1 MTLHLAHSCF
11 GCSGVTC
18 PGLTQPTASSSPTCR
33 CESAHSRSAGQ
44 KGWTRAPRLSTSR
57 GTPKRVWTL
66 RLVLVDHR
74 SSHLFL
80 LASNDHV
87 SLSSV
92 RSASLSR
99 MQGSIVSSQFKKLE
113 NSVTPA
119 GKPFSMK
126 DFSEQEV
133 LGASTPTVGQTNL
146 SQWRREVGTEDL
158 RTCWID
164 ADETGSRLKSWRDV
178 VLEST
183 QETFPDSI
191 VSGPATA
198 LTVCRQMF
206 QTRGDPKEMVRQV
219 GQGTVCRA

>member
-1 MTLHLAHSCF
+1 MLHAF
-11 GCSGVTC
+11 GDL
-18 PGLTQPTASSSPTCR
+18 GL
-33 CESAHSRSAGQ
+33 
-44 KGWTRAPRLSTSR
+44 SR
-57 GTPKRVWTL
+57 GGSFVRLLPVQEVGEL
-66 RLVLVDHR
+66 RG
-74 SSHLFL
+74 
-80 LASNDHV
+80 
-87 SLSSV
+87 
-92 RSASLSR
+92 R
-99 MQGSIVSSQFKKLE
+99 MCRKAWVPQ
-113 NSVTPA
+113 TPA